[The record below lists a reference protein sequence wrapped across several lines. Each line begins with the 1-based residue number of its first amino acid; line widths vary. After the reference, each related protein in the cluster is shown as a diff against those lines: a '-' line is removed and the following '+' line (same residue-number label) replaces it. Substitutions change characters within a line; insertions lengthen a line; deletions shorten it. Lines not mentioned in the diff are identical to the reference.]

1 MPIVGILGVNVNL
14 HLSNLSPLLFLSYR
28 SPLSLL
34 ISLISLISLTHS
46 PHASNHL
53 IRTLTYYPSPLLS
66 LSSPSPLFPL
76 ILPTPLTPLTSHPSY
91 PFHYSSPII
100 SLPLST
106 RFPLIPLTPLT
117 LSPPTP
123 FTPFNSHH
131 VTILNSH
138 PSPSHLPHV
147 LALYTRDESYAV
159 AVDQSRYGQGAQ
171 ARPGLP
177 SRTFRKPEFTV
188 GAGSSR
194 CNV

>member
-76 ILPTPLTPLTSHPSY
+76 ILPTPLTPLTPLTSHLSSLLPLSLLFPYHISPSLNPLPSHPSY
-91 PFHYSSPII
+91 PTHTITSYSFHSSQ
-100 SLPLST
+100 LSSCHHSQ
-106 RFPLIPLTPLT
+106 LSSLT
-117 LSPPTP
+117 LSPP
-123 FTPFNSHH
+123 
-131 VTILNSH
+131 
-138 PSPSHLPHV
+138 
-147 LALYTRDESYAV
+147 
-159 AVDQSRYGQGAQ
+159 SRP
-171 ARPGLP
+171 RPLHAGRKLRGG
-177 SRTFRKPEFTV
+177 SRPEPIRT
-188 GAGSSR
+188 GSSGSPR
-194 CNV
+194 STIPYI